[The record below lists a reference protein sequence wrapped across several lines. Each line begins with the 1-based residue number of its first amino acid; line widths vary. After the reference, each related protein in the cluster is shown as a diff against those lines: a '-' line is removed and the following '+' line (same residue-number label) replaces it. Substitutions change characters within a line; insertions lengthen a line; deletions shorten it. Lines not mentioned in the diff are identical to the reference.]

1 MNSRERLIKTVNHQ
15 LPDRIPLDGW
25 FLESVI
31 DNLKQH
37 LKLNT
42 VEEILKRLSIDFRTT
57 CMEPDE
63 SMKSEF
69 QYFKK
74 MGLSIPIDDYY
85 VKKVNDSEF
94 EDEWGV
100 RIAISGTEDL
110 DWRYSYHP
118 LNIDGKLTFANLRIP
133 EINTGKR
140 FEKVKTDIKKYGNDY
155 AIAAGVSTLFRKS
168 WILCGFSR
176 FLEALYT
183 DRGFIERLLD
193 KLEDFYMQLVGT
205 YVEMGVDIIEFG
217 GDLGTEQSL
226 MISPQLWRDIF
237 KPRLKKIIQANKHED
252 VYFYLHTDGNI
263 ISIIPDLIEIG
274 FDILN
279 PIQPECMD
287 PKMIKENFGK
297 LLTLHGTM
305 SLQKTFALGSRKD
318 LKNEILDRIKN
329 CGQNGGLVLSPSNA
343 FTIDIPVESIVFFYD
358 FVSEYKL

>member
-1 MNSRERLIKTVNHQ
+1 MNSKERVIKTINHQ
-15 LPDRIPLDGW
+15 VPDRIPLDGW

-31 DNLKQH
+31 ANIKKY

-42 VEEILKRLSIDFRTT
+42 IEEVLKRLSIDFRTT

-63 SMKSEF
+63 SIRHEYA
-69 QYFKK
+69 YFKK

-85 VKKVNDSEF
+85 VKKINDYEF

-100 RIAISGTEDL
+100 RIAISGNEDL
-110 DWRYSYHP
+110 DWRYSLHP
-118 LNIDGKLTFANLRIP
+118 LNVNGKLTFNNLKIP
-133 EINTGKR
+133 DINSGSRFGKI
-140 FEKVKTDIKKYGNDY
+140 KSDIDKYGNEY

-168 WILCGFSR
+168 WILCGYSR

-183 DRGFIERLLD
+183 DRNFIQQLLD
-193 KLEDFYMQLVGT
+193 KLEDFYMKLVRI

-237 KPRLKKIIQANKHED
+237 KPRLRNIIQANKRKG
-252 VYFYLHTDGNI
+252 VYFYLHSDGNI

-279 PIQPECMD
+279 PIQPECIN
-287 PKMIKENFGK
+287 PRIVKEKYGK
-297 LLTLHGTM
+297 ELTLHGTM
-305 SLQKTFALGSRKD
+305 SLQKTFAHGSKKD
-318 LKNEILDRIKN
+318 IEKEILDRIKK
-329 CGQNGGLVLSPSNA
+329 CAQNGGLILSPSNA
-343 FTIDIPVESIVFFYD
+343 FTVDIPVENIIFFYD